1 MIMIDLKKILAHA
14 IKENASDIHLK
25 VGSSPL
31 LRCDGVLFRL
41 AELPPIK
48 KEDCE
53 TILNELLTGPERKKF
68 ATDQELDKGIEL
80 PGFCRL
86 RVNLSIEQSQPR
98 IIFRLIPFSP
108 LSLKELNLPAVL
120 EKIAQSP
127 RGLVLV
133 TGETGVG
140 KTTTLATMIDCINT
154 NFAKHIITIEDPI
167 EFLHQDKKSIVTQ
180 REIGTDTKSFVS
192 SLRYILRQ
200 DPDVILIGEMRD
212 LDTAKAAISAAET
225 GHLVLSTL
233 HTNNSTETINR
244 IIDIFPPNQQPQVR
258 KQLAAILVA
267 VICQRLV
274 LKKDG
279 SGRIPAVEILI
290 STALIKEK
298 ILKNQLQDIPKL
310 MEEGKIVYGMQT
322 FDLALLELVKGGQVS
337 EEVALAASTSPTDF
351 SIKLKGFAN

>member
-1 MIMIDLKKILAHA
+1 MVDFKKILAHA
-14 IKENASDIHLK
+14 IKENASDLHFK
-25 VGSSPL
+25 VGSPPL
-31 LRCDGVLFRL
+31 LRRDGTLSRL
-41 AELPPIK
+41 ADLPAIK

-53 TILNELLTGPERKKF
+53 AILNKVLTPQEKKKF
-68 ATDQELDKGIEL
+68 ATDQELDKGVEL

-98 IIFRLIPFSP
+98 IIFRLIPASP
-108 LSLKELNLPAVL
+108 LSIKELNLPPVL

-140 KTTTLATMIDCINT
+140 KTTTLATIIDYINT
-154 NFAKHIITIEDPI
+154 NFAKHIITIEDPV

-180 REIGTDTKSFVS
+180 REIGTDTKSFAS

-233 HTNNSTETINR
+233 HTNNSVETINR

-267 VICQRLV
+267 VISQRLL

-279 SGRIPAVEILI
+279 SGRIPAVEVLI

-298 ILKNQLQDIPKL
+298 ILKSQLQDIPKL
-310 MEEGKIVYGMQT
+310 MEEGKTIYEMQT
-322 FDLALLELVKGGQVS
+322 FDMALLELVKSGQVS
-337 EEVALAASTSPTDF
+337 EEAALAASTSPTDF
-351 SIKLKGFAN
+351 SIKLKGFAG

>member
-1 MIMIDLKKILAHA
+1 MDFKKILDQT
-14 IKENASDIHLK
+14 IKENASDLHFK

-31 LRCDGVLFRL
+31 LRRNGVLSRL
-41 AELPPIK
+41 DKFPAMK
-48 KEDCE
+48 KEDCQA
-53 TILNELLTGPERKKF
+53 ILDEILTAPEKKKF
-68 ATDQELDKGIEL
+68 AANQEFDKGLEL

-86 RVNLSIEQSQPR
+86 RINLSIERENPR
-98 IIFRLIPFSP
+98 IIFRLIPSSP
-108 LSLKELNLPAVL
+108 LSIKELNLPVVL

-140 KTTTLATMIDCINT
+140 KTTTLATMIDYINT

-167 EFLHQDKKSIVTQ
+167 EFFHQDKKSIVTQ
-180 REIGTDTKSFVS
+180 REIGTDTKSFAS

-267 VICQRLV
+267 VISQRLL

-279 SGRIPAVEILI
+279 SGRLPAVEILI

-298 ILKNQLQDIPKL
+298 ILKSQLPEIPKL
-310 MEEGKIVYGMQT
+310 MEEGKTVYGMQT
-322 FDLALLELVKGGQVS
+322 FDMALLELVKTGQVS
-337 EEVALAASTSPTDF
+337 EEVALTVSTSPTDF
-351 SIKLKGFAN
+351 SIKLKGFAD